1 MGAMAKLLLLGALAS
16 AAIGGIT
23 AMALVATDAS
33 GNVGGMA
40 LILAAFVVGL
50 IGAKVAHHLPPPKR
64 QH

>member
-1 MGAMAKLLLLGALAS
+1 MSAMVKLLLLGALAS

-40 LILAAFVVGL
+40 LILAAVVVGL
-50 IGAKVAHHLPPPKR
+50 IGAKVARHLPPPKR